1 MDKTSIIRD
10 ELSHDDISSSVQPP
24 TFTNECLFH
33 FAPITEQLS
42 KIIVKS
48 KPTSS
53 SVDPIS
59 TKTVLD
65 CLEIPLPVILNIINE
80 SLISGIVP
88 KAPQMCCHKTSP
100 EIKPGLDPN
109 LPKGYR
115 PVSNLTYFK
124 AAGACSCSSASGT
137 PC

>member
-1 MDKTSIIRD
+1 M
-10 ELSHDDISSSVQPP
+10 SHDDISSSVQPP

-80 SLISGIVP
+80 SLICGIVP
-88 KAPQMCCHKTSP
+88 KPLKCAVTKPLLK
-100 EIKPGLDPN
+100 KPGLDPN
-109 LPKGYR
+109 FPKHYR
-115 PVSNLTYFK
+115 PVSNLPYVSK
-124 AAGACSCSSASGT
+124 LLERVVAAQLVEHFA
-137 PC
+137 